1 MITII
6 LAVLQAYAHRYAV
19 SPDGV
24 SYLDLSDAVVNG
36 RLSDLVNLYWSPLYP
51 FLIGVGRAI
60 GGAAAAREVPITHA
74 VNVVAFIGLLAA
86 FEYFVIK
93 IFELAAREPRS
104 ALRGAWGTACAY
116 GLFAFVALTLDP
128 LELTTPDLLSNA
140 AVLAALGAMLRL
152 HDAPRERRHA
162 IVLGAALGLGM
173 LAKSFLVPWAAV
185 CFTVITIDLRRNALR
200 PLLTAGV
207 VWLIFV
213 APWSAILSARA
224 GRLTFGDAGRLTY
237 GWYVNGQDAP
247 SLHVAAPGARA
258 ADTDALLPG
267 IGVPGDAPGTNPMWF
282 DPVRWNQPVRPHFSL
297 TDEIATIRSM
307 GAALVASTSLLT
319 WILFMICVAP
329 AGSRRRAWSRAWVVV
344 VPCLA
349 GIAAYTLVI
358 LTARYIMAFILAVIL
373 IALAAVPVAR
383 RIHPSALLAGLVVA
397 VLPLAISP
405 STRFGLAF
413 AVACTAAMLV
423 GAHVPTRRRVVWMV
437 SVAMAFLFSMILL
450 GPGDL
455 VLLRVAAIGL
465 ALGIWVFGRGAI
477 RRGASHRFA
486 YGLQMGLAFSAGLV
500 FAGRLALRVSR
511 DAGAATKA
519 TAGSPE
525 ARIAAELAA
534 HGVTPGTPIALIGP
548 HAESYWA
555 RTARL
560 KIVANVPDPIVPVYW
575 MLPESRRDSILSR
588 FADRGARVAIV
599 TRPPDSGPPDA
610 SWTPLRYGGWM
621 RQLTSSP

>member
-51 FLIGVGRAI
+51 FLIGVGRAVA
-60 GGAAAAREVPITHA
+60 GAAPAREVPVTHA
-74 VNVVAFIGLLAA
+74 VNVVAFVGLLAA

-93 IFELAAREPRS
+93 IFELAAHEPRS
-104 ALRGAWGTACAY
+104 ALRGVWGTACTY
-116 GLFAFVALTLDP
+116 GLFAFIALTLDP

-140 AVLAALGAMLRL
+140 AILVALGAMLRL
-152 HDAPRERRHA
+152 HDTPRERRHA

-173 LAKSFLVPWAAV
+173 LAKSFLVPWAFV
-185 CFTVITIDLRRNALR
+185 CFAVMAIDLRRAAVR

-207 VWLIFV
+207 VWLVLV
-213 APWSAILSARA
+213 APWTAILSARA

-267 IGVPGDAPGTNPMWF
+267 IGVPGDAAGTNPMWF
-282 DPVRWNQPVRPHFSL
+282 DPARWNQPVRPHFSFS
-297 TDEIATIRSM
+297 DEIATVRSM
-307 GAALVASTSLLT
+307 GAALVSSISLLT
-319 WILFMICVAP
+319 WILFMLCVAP
-329 AGSRRRAWSRAWVVV
+329 AESRRRAWSRAWVVV

-358 LTARYIMAFILAVIL
+358 LTARYIMAFLLATIL
-373 IALAAVPVAR
+373 IALATVPVAR
-383 RIHPSALLAGLVVA
+383 RIHPAALLVGIVVA
-397 VLPLAISP
+397 LLPLAISP
-405 STRFGLAF
+405 TTRFGLAF
-413 AVACTAAMLV
+413 AVACTAAMLT
-423 GAHVPTRRRVVWMV
+423 GALVPTRRHVLWVVAV
-437 SVAMAFLFSMILL
+437 EMAFLFSMILF

-455 VLLRVAAIGL
+455 GTLRIAAAGL
-465 ALGIWVFGRGAI
+465 AIAIWVLGRGAI
-477 RRGASHRFA
+477 RRGTSHRFA
-486 YGLQMGLAFSAGLV
+486 YGLQMGLVFSAGLV

-511 DAGAATKA
+511 DAGAAIKA
-519 TAGSPE
+519 TSGSPE
-525 ARIAAELAA
+525 TRIAADLAA
-534 HGVTPGTPIALIGP
+534 HGVVPGTPIALIGP

-555 RTARL
+555 RTARV
-560 KIVANVPDPIVPVYW
+560 KIVANVPDPIVPTYW
-575 MLPESRRDSILSR
+575 MLPAARRDSILAR
-588 FADRGARVAIV
+588 FAERGARVAIV
-599 TRPPDSGPPDA
+599 TRPPDHGPLDA

-621 RQLTSSP
+621 RQLTTP